1 MENQGIVFFQAKDLA
16 KVVLSSGEERYA
28 RVSGKFRQQ
37 ATALKDYPIVGD
49 RVMGHCYDQNQ
60 FLIDT
65 VLPRKSFLQ
74 RKVAGNRP
82 DEQGIAANVTTVFLT
97 TSANEEFNLARLER
111 FVTIVWNSGANP
123 VIVLTKID
131 QMDTTETEAIINQ
144 LKLTFA
150 LPVLATTIYKDERTQ
165 FEPFLTPESVVAF
178 IGSSGVG
185 KSSLLNQ
192 LLGDERQTTKAIR
205 EEDGRGRHTTTSRQ
219 MFRLPNG
226 AMVIDTP
233 GMREISLETVAAS
246 SLDRHYQMIELLAE
260 KCRFKNCRHESE
272 PNCAVKEALASGELS
287 QDLFNRYRKME
298 KELAYLRHKEH
309 LQARKKRE
317 R

>member
-1 MENQGIVFFQAKDLA
+1 MENQGIVIFQAKDLA
-16 KVVLSSGEERYA
+16 KVVLPSGEERYA

-49 RVMGHCYDQNQ
+49 QVVGHCYDQNQ
-60 FLIDT
+60 FLIDA

-74 RKVAGNRP
+74 RKVAGNRL

-111 FVTIVWNSGANP
+111 FVTIVWDSGANP

-131 QMDTTETEAIINQ
+131 QIDAKETAAIVDQ
-144 LKLTFA
+144 LKLTFG
-150 LPVLATTIYKDERTQ
+150 LPVLATTIYTDERTQ
-165 FEPFLTPESVVAF
+165 FDRFLTPESIVAF

-192 LLGDERQTTKAIR
+192 LLGDERQTTSAIR

-219 MFRLPNG
+219 LFRLPNG

-233 GMREISLETVAAS
+233 GMREISLETVTAS
-246 SLDRHYQMIELLAE
+246 SLDRHYQTIERLAE
-260 KCRFKNCRHESE
+260 NCRFKNCRHETE

-287 QDLFNRYRKME
+287 QELFNRYRKME
-298 KELAYLRHKEH
+298 KEMAYLKRKEDF
-309 LQARKKRE
+309 QARKRK
-317 R
+317 

>member
-1 MENQGIVFFQAKDLA
+1 MENQGIVIFQAKDLA
-16 KVVLSSGEERYA
+16 KVVLPSGEERYA

-49 RVMGHCYDQNQ
+49 QVVGHCYDQNQ
-60 FLIDT
+60 FLIDA

-74 RKVAGNRP
+74 RKVAGNRL

-111 FVTIVWNSGANP
+111 FVTIVWDSGANP

-131 QMDTTETEAIINQ
+131 QIDAKETAAIVDQ
-144 LKLTFA
+144 LKLTFG
-150 LPVLATTIYKDERTQ
+150 LSVLATTIYTDEQTQ
-165 FEPFLTPESVVAF
+165 FDRFLTPESIVAF

-192 LLGDERQTTKAIR
+192 LLGDERQTTSAIR

-219 MFRLPNG
+219 LFRLPNG

-233 GMREISLETVAAS
+233 GMREISLETVTAS
-246 SLDRHYQMIELLAE
+246 SLDRHYQTIERLAE
-260 KCRFKNCRHESE
+260 NCRFKNCRHETE

-287 QDLFNRYRKME
+287 QELFNRYRKME
-298 KELAYLRHKEH
+298 KEMAYLKRKEDF
-309 LQARKKRE
+309 QAQKRK
-317 R
+317 

>member
-1 MENQGIVFFQAKDLA
+1 MENQGIVIFQAKDLA
-16 KVVLSSGEERYA
+16 KVVLPSGEERYA

-49 RVMGHCYDQNQ
+49 QVMGHCYDQNQ
-60 FLIDT
+60 FLIDA

-74 RKVAGNRP
+74 RKVAGNRL

-111 FVTIVWNSGANP
+111 FVTIVWDSGANP

-131 QMDTTETEAIINQ
+131 QIDAKETAAIVDQ
-144 LKLTFA
+144 LKLTFG
-150 LPVLATTIYKDERTQ
+150 LPVLATTIYTDERTQ
-165 FEPFLTPESVVAF
+165 FDRFLTPESIVAF

-192 LLGDERQTTKAIR
+192 LLGDERQTTSAIR

-219 MFRLPNG
+219 LFRLPNG

-233 GMREISLETVAAS
+233 GMREISLETVTAS
-246 SLDRHYQMIELLAE
+246 SLDRHYQTIERLAE
-260 KCRFKNCRHESE
+260 NCRFKNCRHETE

-287 QDLFNRYRKME
+287 QELFNRYRKME
-298 KELAYLRHKEH
+298 KEMAYLKRKEDF
-309 LQARKKRE
+309 QARKRK
-317 R
+317 

>member
-1 MENQGIVFFQAKDLA
+1 MENQGIVIFQAKDLA
-16 KVVLSSGEERYA
+16 KVVLPSGEERYA

-37 ATALKDYPIVGD
+37 AIALKDYPIVGD
-49 RVMGHCYDQNQ
+49 RVVGHCYDQNQ
-60 FLIDT
+60 FLIDA

-74 RKVAGNRP
+74 RKVAGNRL

-111 FVTIVWNSGANP
+111 FVTIVWDSGANP

-131 QMDTTETEAIINQ
+131 QIDAKETAAIVDQ
-144 LKLTFA
+144 LKLTFG
-150 LPVLATTIYKDERTQ
+150 LPVLATTIYTDERTQ
-165 FEPFLTPESVVAF
+165 FDRFLTPESIVAF

-192 LLGDERQTTKAIR
+192 LLGDERQTTSAIR

-219 MFRLPNG
+219 LFRLPNG

-233 GMREISLETVAAS
+233 GMREISLETVTAS
-246 SLDRHYQMIELLAE
+246 SLDRHYQTIERLAE
-260 KCRFKNCRHESE
+260 NCRFKNCRHETE

-287 QDLFNRYRKME
+287 QELFNRYRKME
-298 KELAYLRHKEH
+298 KEMAYLKRKEDF
-309 LQARKKRE
+309 QARKRK
-317 R
+317 

>member
-1 MENQGIVFFQAKDLA
+1 MENQGIVIFQAKDLA
-16 KVVLSSGEERYA
+16 KVVLPSGEERYA

-49 RVMGHCYDQNQ
+49 RVVGHCYDQNQ
-60 FLIDT
+60 FLIDA

-74 RKVAGNRP
+74 RKVAGNRL

-111 FVTIVWNSGANP
+111 FVTIVWDSGANP

-131 QMDTTETEAIINQ
+131 QIDAKETAAIVDQ
-144 LKLTFA
+144 LKLTFG
-150 LPVLATTIYKDERTQ
+150 LSVLATTIYTDEQTQ
-165 FEPFLTPESVVAF
+165 FDRFLTPESIVAF

-192 LLGDERQTTKAIR
+192 LLGDERQTTSAIR

-219 MFRLPNG
+219 LFRLPNG

-233 GMREISLETVAAS
+233 GMREISLETVTAS
-246 SLDRHYQMIELLAE
+246 SLDRHYQTIERLAE
-260 KCRFKNCRHESE
+260 NCRFKNCRHETE

-287 QDLFNRYRKME
+287 QELFNRYRKME
-298 KELAYLRHKEH
+298 KEMAYLKRKEDF
-309 LQARKKRE
+309 QAQKRK
-317 R
+317 